1 MKVKASASLT
11 GSPGS
16 DNANDRGRSVQNM
29 AMFGTKTFGEKP
41 KPFQIEED
49 GEFYYI
55 GSEVII
61 FFIIEECM
69 IILDLKCDNPE
80 LL

>member
-1 MKVKASASLT
+1 MT
-11 GSPGS
+11 GSPALIC
-16 DNANDRGRSVQNM
+16 ANDRGRCLRNM

-55 GSEVII
+55 GSEVIN
-61 FFIIEECM
+61 FISR
-69 IILDLKCDNPE
+69 KNA
-80 LL
+80 

>member
-1 MKVKASASLT
+1 
-11 GSPGS
+11 
-16 DNANDRGRSVQNM
+16 M

>member
-11 GSPGS
+11 GSPGP

-61 FFIIEECM
+61 FFYNRRM
-69 IILDLKCDNPE
+69 HDYLRLKV
-80 LL
+80 